1 VSRRVARVERD
12 PTPGEPPRHLLICRH
27 ASGDVAGL
35 LPKGRGEI
43 KAVAE
48 RLASAVEELPENA
61 RPCTWQVCSADSR
74 IAKGTAEVVLGCLA
88 GLAKSSART
97 ITLDERA
104 VAMTS
109 VATHP
114 IAWSPYGGAEA
125 ISQLDAVEDSIESDA
140 LLADATVIV
149 LHDPQAAWLV
159 RRLSGRDVPL
169 GHGGCAWLVRHPTW
183 RSRLRERLKLPPR
196 FWRVWATID
205 NEPPALLQDARSKV
219 EVKYKTAGALG
230 AFLTAVLLFLGE
242 RLSDRL
248 GDVDSMGRTDAS
260 DIEVALWAVALV
272 AVGLAALMNFA
283 ALFEYDRLL
292 MPVRFWAARLPGKG
306 WTAALGRWR
315 ASRGSAATRGAAD
328 VVARPPAGSARV
340 TIESAQRIWRRL
352 VVTSGAA
359 FAVGLIAFGG
369 AVVRP
374 DHPSDLA
381 WLGLGLGILL
391 AAGAVYIW
399 ARAPLGTSD

>member
-1 VSRRVARVERD
+1 
-12 PTPGEPPRHLLICRH
+12 
-27 ASGDVAGL
+27 
-35 LPKGRGEI
+35 
-43 KAVAE
+43 
-48 RLASAVEELPENA
+48 
-61 RPCTWQVCSADSR
+61 VCSADSR

-97 ITLDERA
+97 ITLDDRV

-114 IAWSPYGGAEA
+114 TAWSPYGGAEA
-125 ISQLDAVEDSIESDA
+125 ISQLDVVEDSIESDA

-159 RRLSGRDVPL
+159 HRLSGRDVPL

-183 RSRLRERLKLPPR
+183 RTRLRERLGLPLR
-196 FWRVWATID
+196 GWRVWTTID
-205 NEPPALLQDARSKV
+205 NESPTLLRDARAKV
-219 EVKYKTAGALG
+219 EVKYKTVGALG

-242 RLSDRL
+242 RFSDRL
-248 GDVDSMGRTDAS
+248 GDMDAMDRNDAS
-260 DIEVALWAVALV
+260 NIEVTLWGIALF
-272 AVGLAALMNFA
+272 AVGLAALLNFA

-292 MPVRFWAARLPGKG
+292 MPVRFWAARLPRKG
-306 WTAALGRWR
+306 WTGLLQHRR
-315 ASRGSAATRGAAD
+315 ASRGTVQTRGPAD

-340 TIESAQRIWRRL
+340 TIESAQRIWRGL
-352 VVTSGAA
+352 VVTSGVA
-359 FAVGLIAFGG
+359 FTAGLIAFGG

-374 DHPSDLA
+374 DHPFDLI
-381 WLGLGLGILL
+381 WLLP
-391 AAGAVYIW
+391 AALVPLVAGVAYFL